1 MVRIHSIVMLLLCI
15 WTPLAA
21 APVAVWTRWE
31 HTLISSRTYDNPLL
45 DVVLRVRYTS
55 PSNKTYDCYGFW
67 DGDDTYRIRFMFNGT
82 GTWKWETQCSDTD
95 NPGLHA
101 VKGTVDVCAYRGS
114 NPLYAKGYLRI
125 SDNRR
130 YLVHANGSPF
140 LWIGD
145 TAWTAYMYATDAE
158 WRQYIDDRSRKKI
171 NTILMSSCCLTRDE
185 RSRDAK
191 GEIFFTKC
199 SPIRINA
206 VAWRNLDQKVQYA
219 NDRGI
224 LMVIT
229 GLLNGGVVGNAAV
242 HEVDAFVK
250 MLCARLA
257 GNHVILS
264 PMQDW
269 GTFHWENH
277 HRFGTTIREVL
288 PFHLI
293 TQHLRR
299 RSDRRSHNTH
309 HGLTT
314 GAAWTLHFH
323 HYSYLDFSGL
333 QTGHGASLEDG
344 KPLSDNHKM
353 NLAAQDHIQWIDQVY
368 AEEPHKPVIVLEGMY
383 ELNEGSEYVENSR
396 AMVRRQ
402 GYWSFLN
409 GACGYTSSCHAI
421 WGWGKIN
428 IGWTEPPIKCPPV
441 SQGLNYVYATY
452 LKHMADFFNSIAWWT
467 LESNCEYLINNQAA
481 SYRQRMLLAKSDTG
495 DLAVAYLPDNEAIE
509 IEMTALAP
517 RMKARWYRPTNG
529 SFRENDPRTI
539 ENRNSVTFTKPEGW
553 EDAILLLEADGT
565 HGAMIYEGEQQNTAI
580 QLERWH

>member
-1 MVRIHSIVMLLLCI
+1 MKRILSVVMLLFCVR
-15 WTPLAA
+15 TPLAA

-31 HTLISSRTYDNPLL
+31 HTFISSSTYDNPLL
-45 DVVLRVRYTS
+45 DVVLRVQYTS
-55 PSNKTYDCYGFW
+55 PKNKTYACYGFW
-67 DGDDTYRIRFMFNGT
+67 DGDDTYRIRFMFNEI
-82 GTWKWETQCSDTD
+82 GTWTWETHCSNTN

-101 VKGTVDVCAYRGS
+101 VKGTVDVCAYKGS
-114 NPLYAKGYLRI
+114 ISLYSKGYLRI

-130 YLVHANGSPF
+130 YLVHASGSPF

-171 NTILMSSCCLTRDE
+171 NTVLMSCCCITRDG
-185 RSRDAK
+185 RSSDAK
-191 GEIFFTKC
+191 GEVFFPER
-199 SPIRINA
+199 SPLRINA
-206 VAWRNLDQKVQYA
+206 AAWRHLDQKVQYA

-224 LMVIT
+224 LVVIT
-229 GLLNGGVVGNAAV
+229 GLLNGRVVGNATV

-293 TQHLRR
+293 TQHVRR
-299 RSDRRSHNTH
+299 RRDRRSNKTH
-309 HGLTT
+309 RGLTT

-323 HYSYLDFSGL
+323 HDSYLDFSGL

-344 KPLSDNHKM
+344 KPLSDNHTM

-383 ELNEGSEYVENSR
+383 ELNEDTEYVENSR

-421 WGWGKIN
+421 WGWGRIN

-441 SQGLNYVYATY
+441 SQGLKYVYATY
-452 LKHMADFFNSIAWWT
+452 LMHMADFFNRIEWWK
-467 LESNCEYLINNQAA
+467 LEPDHEHLINNQVNNH
-481 SYRQRMLLAKSDTG
+481 RQRMLLAKSNDNR
-495 DLAVAYLPDNEAIE
+495 LAVAYLPDNKRIE
-509 IEMTALAP
+509 IDMSGFSSP
-517 RMKARWYRPTNG
+517 MKATWYQ
-529 SFRENDPRTI
+529 TI
-539 ENRNSVTFTKPEGW
+539 SGTYQKVPNTVAHRGIYTFYKPGGW
-553 EDAILLLEADGT
+553 YDALLILEKVK
-565 HGAMIYEGEQQNTAI
+565 E
-580 QLERWH
+580 

>member
-1 MVRIHSIVMLLLCI
+1 MLLICI
-15 WTPLAA
+15 RMPLAA
-21 APVAVWTRWE
+21 AQVAVWTCWE
-31 HTLISSRTYDNPLL
+31 HTLISSCTYDNPLL

-55 PSNKTYDCYGFW
+55 PNNKTYDCYGFW
-67 DGDDTYRIRFMFNGT
+67 DGDDTYRIRFMFNET
-82 GTWKWETQCSDTD
+82 GIWTWQTHCSDTD

-101 VKGTVDVCAYRGS
+101 VKGTIDVCAYKGS
-114 NPLYAKGYLRI
+114 NPLYAKGYLQI

-145 TAWTAYMYATDAE
+145 TAWTAYMYATDVE
-158 WRQYIDDRSRKKI
+158 WRQYIDDRSRKRI
-171 NTILMSSCCLTRDE
+171 NTILMSSCCVTTNE

-191 GEIFFTKC
+191 GEAFFSEC
-199 SPIRINA
+199 SPLRINP
-206 VAWRNLDQKVQYA
+206 VAWRHLDQKVQYA

-224 LMVIT
+224 IMMIT

-299 RSDRRSHNTH
+299 SSDRRSHDTH

-323 HYSYLDFSGL
+323 HDGYLDFSGL
-333 QTGHGASLEDG
+333 QTGHGASLVDG
-344 KPLSDNHKM
+344 ESLNNDRKM
-353 NLAAQDHIQWIDQVY
+353 NLAARDHIQWIDQVY

-383 ELNEGSEYVENSR
+383 ELNEGTEYVENSR
-396 AMVRRQ
+396 AMVRLQ
-402 GYWSFLN
+402 GYLSFLN
-409 GACGYTSSCHAI
+409 GAYGYTSSCHAI
-421 WGWGKIN
+421 WGWGRIN
-428 IGWTEPPIKCPPV
+428 IGWTEPPTKCPPV
-441 SQGLNYVYATY
+441 SQGLKYVYARY
-452 LKHMADFFNSIAWWT
+452 LMYMADFFNRIEWWK
-467 LESNCEYLINNQAA
+467 LEPDHDHLIQNQVDNFW
-481 SYRQRMLLAKSDTG
+481 QRMLLAKSDDN
-495 DLAVAYLPDNEAIE
+495 DLAVAYLPDNQRIE
-509 IEMTALAP
+509 IDMSGFSSP
-517 RMKARWYRPTNG
+517 MKATWYRSTTGTYRNVPNTVV
-529 SFRENDPRTI
+529 
-539 ENRNSVTFTKPEGW
+539 NRGIYAFDKPSGW
-553 EDAILLLEADGT
+553 QDAVILLENA
-565 HGAMIYEGEQQNTAI
+565 EK
-580 QLERWH
+580 